1 MMEHSNTRPE
11 EDITKTCQ
19 AKRKS
24 HKSVEDE
31 LAEKRLRMVVKFK
44 REEEEKC
51 DEGGEKEN
59 KGMGKDIKRRN
70 SHNSDR
76 KSKHVK
82 KKRTRRSISSDDP
95 KHICTSSC
103 PANHWMME
111 DEEWIDK
118 DDTSGE
124 DNDTWFPDYS
134 SDTPITSDK

>member
-1 MMEHSNTRPE
+1 MTDHSDTRSE
-11 EDITKTCQ
+11 KDITKTCQ

-24 HKSVEDE
+24 HKSAEDE
-31 LAEKRLRMVVKFK
+31 LAEKRLRMVGKFK

-59 KGMGKDIKRRN
+59 KGLGKDIKRRT
-70 SHNSDR
+70 SHNGDR
-76 KSKHVK
+76 KNKHVK
-82 KKRTRRSISSDDP
+82 KKRPRRSISSDDP